1 MVATERV
8 VKHSLTTERH
18 VCPRCQGQVIRC
30 TDREPTCLQCG
41 WVNYGQFGRDGRL
54 VGPYRMRRRK

>member
-1 MVATERV
+1 MVA
-8 VKHSLTTERH
+8 TERH

-41 WVNYGQFGRDGRL
+41 WVNYGQYGRDGRL